1 LNGEGEQELAREE
14 ELRESEER
22 LRLAVEVAG
31 FGIYHCDLRKGS
43 AWWSHEL
50 YSLTGLTPDTPAGIE
65 RVRAL
70 THPEDRERVRKA
82 VQAAFS
88 FPGAAVFEEEFR
100 IVRADTGATRWLHV
114 RGRTRSGAEGGRPV
128 TLAHTGIV
136 LDVTERK
143 EAEESARLADRQKSE
158 FLATVAHELRNPLAP
173 IRNAAEVLHR
183 LLGSHAEARRPL
195 SILNRQTSQ
204 LGRLVDDLL
213 DIARIEQGQIALHE
227 EQLEIT
233 EIIDQA
239 LKIVEPFVREKSYHF
254 SIARPPARIYV
265 LGDRV
270 RLVQCVANLLQ
281 NAAKYTNAGGEIR
294 IAAWASG
301 SKVTIEV
308 QDNGIGIAP
317 DVLPQIFEL
326 FVQSAQAADRAQGG
340 LGSGLAIVRH
350 LVELH
355 GGSIEARSE
364 GLGRGATFTIRLW
377 ELEPWLAAPIQGGS
391 VSALRRRILIVDPD
405 ADAAD
410 SLAILLKVEGYEIE
424 VAYSA
429 LSGLEA
435 AQRFIP
441 DVVLLEVQ
449 LPWMNGCEL
458 ARRIRTH
465 AALGETRIVALSGSA
480 ESLERARGTAYARY
494 LLKPIDP
501 GQLEQVLAALLHS
514 MR

>member
-1 LNGEGEQELAREE
+1 MNGEAEQELAREA
-14 ELRESEER
+14 LRESEER
-22 LRLAVEVAG
+22 LRLAVEAAG

-43 AWWSHEL
+43 TWWSHEL
-50 YSLTGLTPDTPAGIE
+50 YSLTGIAPDTPPGIE
-65 RVRAL
+65 RMRTL

-82 VQAAFS
+82 AQAAFS
-88 FPGAAVFEEEFR
+88 SPGPAVFEEEFR
-100 IVRADTGATRWLHV
+100 IVRADTGATRWLRV
-114 RGRTRSGAEGGRPV
+114 RGRTRSGAEGGRSV

-143 EAEESARLADRQKSE
+143 QMEESLRLVDWQKSG
-158 FLATVAHELRNPLAP
+158 FLAAIAHELRDPLAP
-173 IRNAAEVLHR
+173 IRNAAEILHR

-195 SILNRQTSQ
+195 SILIRQTSQ
-204 LGRLVDDLL
+204 LARLVDDLL
-213 DIARIEQGQIALHE
+213 DIVHIEQGGIALQE
-227 EQLEIT
+227 EPLEIG

-239 LKIVEPFVREKSYHF
+239 LEIVEPIVREKSHHF
-254 SIARPPARIYV
+254 SVAKPPARAFV

-281 NAAKYTNAGGEIR
+281 NAAKYSNAGEEIG
-294 IAAWASG
+294 IAAWTSG

-308 QDNGIGIAP
+308 HDNGIGIAP

-326 FVQSAQAADRAQGG
+326 FVQSGQAADRAQRGFR
-340 LGSGLAIVRH
+340 SGLAIVRH

-364 GLGRGATFTIRLW
+364 GLARGATFTIRLW
-377 ELEPWLAAPIQGGS
+377 ELEPWPTAPTQGAPIS
-391 VSALRRRILIVDPD
+391 SPRRRILIVDPD

-410 SLAILLKVEGYEIE
+410 SLATLLKLEGHEIE

-435 AQRFIP
+435 AQRLIP
-441 DVVLLEVQ
+441 DVVLLDVQ
-449 LPWMNGCEL
+449 LPWMNGYEL
-458 ARRIRTH
+458 ARRIRAH

-480 ESLERARGTAYARY
+480 ESRERARAVEFDRF
-494 LLKPIDP
+494 LPKPLDP
-501 GQLEQVLAALLHS
+501 EQLAQVLAAL
-514 MR
+514 